1 MKFLSLLAVLLFEQV
16 RPLRHGNRLHL
27 LFARYAMRLERR
39 FNGGEYRQGVMA
51 WLFAVAPVVLL
62 VQAVSLVLIHFS
74 APAAWLWNVAVLYL
88 TMGLRQFSHYFTGI
102 TESLQEARLDAAR
115 EQLGSWRGEQAA
127 GFGTNEIA
135 RVAIERA
142 LIAAHRH
149 VFGTVAWFLAAG
161 APGAILY
168 QSAAAL
174 AERWGARSD
183 PGFGAFGRFAERC
196 FFWLDWLPA
205 RLTAA
210 SFAIVGN
217 FEDAVYCWRTQAASW
232 ASETHGI
239 ILATGGGA
247 LGTRLGGTLNQNG
260 EAQFRPDL
268 GIGDEADVDY
278 MRSAVGLVWRALV
291 LWMVLILVVSVAHA
305 LG

>member
-1 MKFLSLLAVLLFEQV
+1 
-16 RPLRHGNRLHL
+16 
-27 LFARYAMRLERR
+27 
-39 FNGGEYRQGVMA
+39 
-51 WLFAVAPVVLL
+51 
-62 VQAVSLVLIHFS
+62 
-74 APAAWLWNVAVLYL
+74 
-88 TMGLRQFSHYFTGI
+88 
-102 TESLQEARLDAAR
+102 
-115 EQLGSWRGEQAA
+115 
-127 GFGTNEIA
+127 
-135 RVAIERA
+135 VAIELA
-142 LIAAHRH
+142 LIASHRH
-149 VFGTVAWFLAAG
+149 VFGTIAWFLVAG

-168 QSAAAL
+168 RLAAVV
-174 AERWGARSD
+174 AERWGSRSD
-183 PGFGAFGRFAERC
+183 AQFGAFGRFAQRS

-247 LGTRLGGTLNQNG
+247 LGARLGGTLNQDG
-260 EAQFRPDL
+260 SAQYRPDL
-268 GIGDEADVDY
+268 GIGDDADVDY

-291 LWMVLILVVSVAHA
+291 LWMGLVLVVIVANA